1 MRLQRLAAF
10 VAVEILDETVGR
22 ALEHLRLRAARQVH
36 GDMRVVEFPQG
47 MVGGQRFGRG
57 DVEEGSADRLVPERG
72 DQRVL
77 VDHAAAGDVD
87 QVAVGSQR
95 IQHGTIHQIA
105 GAVAAG
111 REDLLDNNPVM
122 RWSIRVR
129 DPYTDPLHLLQAELM
144 ARLRDRDSDPV
155 LESALMVTIAGIAAG
170 LRNTG

>member
-1 MRLQRLAAF
+1 QRLAA
-10 VAVEILDETVGR
+10 TVD
-22 ALEHLRLRAARQVH
+22 ALHRL
-36 GDMRVVEFPQG
+36 
-47 MVGGQRFGRG
+47 
-57 DVEEGSADRLVPERG
+57 
-72 DQRVL
+72 
-77 VDHAAAGDVD
+77 
-87 QVAVGSQR
+87 
-95 IQHGTIHQIA
+95 T
-105 GAVAAG
+105 G